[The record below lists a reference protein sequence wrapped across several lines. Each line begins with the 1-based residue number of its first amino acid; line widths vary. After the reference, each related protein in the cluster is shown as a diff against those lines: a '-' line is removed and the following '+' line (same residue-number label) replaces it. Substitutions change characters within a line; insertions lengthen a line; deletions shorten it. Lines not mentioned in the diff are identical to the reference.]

1 MGNLTMIGVTTG
13 TKRLRM
19 LVSHNTLR
27 RIVFSFL
34 LLLIVA
40 VSSMAKEWRGIV
52 PLHSTRTDVERLLG
66 PPTTDRS
73 DTVFYESEVERVSI
87 DFSKGPCNV
96 EFSSWNVARN
106 TVISIWVT
114 PRNGLNA
121 ADLNLSQNK
130 YLKIPDKHLSDIVYY
145 RDEQEGIEYSVN
157 VDTGRVD
164 LIKYLPSAVDEP
176 LRCPEPRNRLRETV
190 KLAQYSNI
198 SFAAEK
204 NFLDKFAQE
213 LIRYSSINYASA
225 RGYIL
230 AYDGKQRSV
239 PDATSR
245 ARRAKKYLIKKH
257 HIDADRIETRYAGYR
272 QMLTIELYLVPPG
285 GSVPRSER
293 TVDPKHLRTMK
304 KRVRTKS
311 V

>member
-1 MGNLTMIGVTTG
+1 M
-13 TKRLRM
+13 K
-19 LVSHNTLR
+19 
-27 RIVFSFL
+27 RIVLSFL
-34 LLLIVA
+34 LLSTGA
-40 VSSMAKEWRGIV
+40 VSSQAKEWRGII
-52 PLHSTRTDVERLLG
+52 PLHSTRADVERLLG
-66 PPTTDRS
+66 PPTTDRA
-73 DTVFYESEVERVSI
+73 DTAFYESEAERVSI

-96 EFSSWNVARN
+96 EYSSWNVPRD

-114 PRNGLNA
+114 PMNGLNA
-121 ADLNLSQNK
+121 ADLNLSQKNYIK
-130 YLKIPDKHLSDIVYY
+130 TQDKHISEIVYY

-157 VDTGRVD
+157 VDTGRVG

-190 KLAQYSNI
+190 KFAQYSNI

-204 NFLDKFAQE
+204 KILDKFAQE

-245 ARRAKKYLIKKH
+245 AQRAKEYLVKKH
-257 HIDADRIETRYAGYR
+257 HIDADRIETQSGGYR
-272 QMLTIELYLVPPG
+272 QRLTIELYLVPPG
-285 GSVPRSER
+285 GSVPRSEPAIE
-293 TVDPKHLRTMK
+293 PKH
-304 KRVRTKS
+304 VRTTKRGTDNYNTRFS
-311 V
+311 N